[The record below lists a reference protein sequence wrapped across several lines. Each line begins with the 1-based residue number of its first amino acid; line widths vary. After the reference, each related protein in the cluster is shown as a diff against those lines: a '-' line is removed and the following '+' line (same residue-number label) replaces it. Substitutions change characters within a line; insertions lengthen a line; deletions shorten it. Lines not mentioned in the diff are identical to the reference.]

1 MIKKIVIIIMLLLIT
16 VSFGFSPSFNSGEL
30 SPLIK
35 YRLDLDK
42 RWMGIETMENFLVK
56 PQGMAVRRPG
66 TIFVAEANGVSE
78 LIPFEFSTTDSY
90 VLEFGD
96 SYIRFYRDE

>member
-1 MIKKIVIIIMLLLIT
+1 MNKIALIIMCLLIA

-35 YRLDLDK
+35 YRLDLEK
-42 RWMGIETMENFLVK
+42 RYMGIETMENFLVK
-56 PQGMAVRRPG
+56 PQGMAMRRPG
-66 TIFVAEANGVSE
+66 TIYVAEANGIPELVS
-78 LIPFEFSTTDSY
+78 FEFSTTDSY

-96 SYIRFYRDE
+96 SYIRFFRDTN